1 MSTSTNVSEFKINIL
16 TREQYQGID
25 TPASTEMYFVT
36 DETDQA
42 VTFIDL
48 DVASGSQTL
57 ESNKWYSI
65 TPSGSTT
72 FVLPS
77 TVDTSISNKILVQL
91 DLSTVYT
98 ITLGTSHYFNA
109 SPDLTSAGIYDLV
122 YEYNN
127 IGSYWVVE
135 VKKVN

>member
-91 DLSTVYT
+91 DLSTVYI
-98 ITLGTSHYFNA
+98 ITLGTPHYFGNN
-109 SPDLTSAGIYDLV
+109 PDLSTAGIYDLV